1 MPPVAAATPVATRLV
16 SVLSFREGSALSET
30 EAGNPLASVFHFP
43 DLHIRKANGAV
54 KGLAANYP
62 EPEATDGDGP
72 GAFGCDSRE
81 TFETGAAT
89 WILLGLVT
97 MLSLVCWWV

>member
-1 MPPVAAATPVATRLV
+1 MAATAQ
-16 SVLSFREGSALSET
+16 G
-30 EAGNPLASVFHFP
+30 AGQIPARAPLATAGRGSLAPVFHSP
-43 DLHIRKANGAV
+43 DSHIRRANGAV

-72 GAFGCDSRE
+72 GAFGCDSRA

-89 WILLGLVT
+89 WILLGVVAVLLFVGW
-97 MLSLVCWWV
+97 LFGV